1 MAVNRN
7 MLIFHD
13 KNVDE
18 SHPWKSPFLAT
29 IVGSIGQGKTNVMM
43 NILDELNN
51 FYNRIVVFSA
61 NKLDT
66 KLAMLG
72 EGVEVYGANVE
83 RLNEIITEIEKQQK
97 KIKKA
102 GKPLPPILLIFDDL
116 ISDKDF
122 FPSTPKGNQLVN
134 FIISLRHYN
143 TSVIITAQQYK
154 LIPKKLRVNTT
165 MLFVFKLNEEDAKD
179 IFKEA
184 NFGKSVFKKAYD
196 MSTKDPH
203 GFLYANFKTRSL
215 CKGFGEELTDL

>member
-1 MAVNRN
+1 MWMNPIHGNHR
-7 MLIFHD
+7 F
-13 KNVDE
+13 
-18 SHPWKSPFLAT
+18 SHYSWVYWS
-29 IVGSIGQGKTNVMM
+29 GKTNVMM

-51 FYNRIVVFSA
+51 FYNRIVVFSP

-102 GKPLPPILLIFDDL
+102 QKPIPPILLIFDDL

-165 MLFVFKLNEEDAKD
+165 MLFVFKLNEEDAK
-179 IFKEA
+179 IYLKRPILA
-184 NFGKSVFKKAYD
+184 NLFSRKPMKCQQKIH
-196 MSTKDPH
+196 M
-203 GFLYANFKTRSL
+203 GFI
-215 CKGFGEELTDL
+215 CKF